1 MQNSYVGKSYFE
13 KIVLIEMNV
22 ILIER
27 HRKVSFEFP
36 TNKSELLITLSGRSP
51 HRNNIVFL
59 RKFMILDFIAL
70 ILPKLGQAKKFI
82 REHVKLYKTRRFGE
96 KMMTVSIL

>member
-1 MQNSYVGKSYFE
+1 MIKYPQLNFHFFSYLHNATCISIKHGWLYENTYLFSRNLCVETYVELLYVISLISSYHEPYAKFVCGYKSYFE

-36 TNKSELLITLSGRSP
+36 TNKSEP
-51 HRNNIVFL
+51 
-59 RKFMILDFIAL
+59 
-70 ILPKLGQAKKFI
+70 
-82 REHVKLYKTRRFGE
+82 
-96 KMMTVSIL
+96 